1 MKISFAHLTD
11 CLVGGLMI
19 AAAVA
24 LMPQTALAQQRLGYP
39 AGRGSYMRYCAVCHG
54 KDGKGNGPYAT
65 LLKSKPA
72 NLTVLAKE
80 NKGVF
85 PTQKVIH
92 SIDGRDMIPAHGRPD
107 MPVWGHRF
115 GAASRAAG
123 SPVTNTI
130 ASERIHLI
138 VQYLYKIQEK

>member
-1 MKISFAHLTD
+1 
-11 CLVGGLMI
+11 
-19 AAAVA
+19 
-24 LMPQTALAQQRLGYP
+24 
-39 AGRGSYMRYCAVCHG
+39 MRYCAVCHG

-65 LLKSKPA
+65 LLKTKPA
-72 NLTVLAKE
+72 NLTVLAKD

-85 PTQKVIH
+85 PTQRVIH
-92 SIDGRDMIPAHGRPD
+92 SIYGREMIPAHGRPD

-115 GAASRAAG
+115 AEASREAG
-123 SPVTNTI
+123 SPVTNTV